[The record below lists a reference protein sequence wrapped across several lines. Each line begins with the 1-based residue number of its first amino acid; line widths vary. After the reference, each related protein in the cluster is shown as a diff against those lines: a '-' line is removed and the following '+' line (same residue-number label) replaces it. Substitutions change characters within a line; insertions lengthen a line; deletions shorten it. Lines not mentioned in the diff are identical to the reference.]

1 MNTWGYKIVLFDSG
15 VDADIVYQV
24 YKNNKYTHKSFWSE
38 KEAITYIRT
47 VMEDGD
53 SYKGELK

>member
-15 VDADIVYQV
+15 VDA
-24 YKNNKYTHKSFWSE
+24 E
-38 KEAITYIRT
+38 
-47 VMEDGD
+47 MEDGN

>member
-24 YKNNKYTHKSFWSE
+24 HKNNKYTHKSFWSE
-38 KEAITYIRT
+38 KEVIAYIRT